1 MCTGGLLGDSEPDS
15 GRTGTYSENDF
26 AFAWEPEHVT
36 DLVVIHEASRVGR
49 TEQLRHGLHSIPQQ
63 RPPDLVRAPASAG
76 REGHRR

>member
-1 MCTGGLLGDSEPDS
+1 MCTGGLLEDSEPDS
-15 GRTGTYSENDF
+15 GRTYSENDF

-63 RPPDLVRAPASAG
+63 PLPDLVGAPASPG